1 MKLKNDLKYLWIYFK
16 WQILAVAVVVI
27 LAIHFLVTAFLEK
40 ECVLSIMLLD
50 CYTEV
55 SDEEMEKELLQAL
68 QLDKKKYAIEVQNS
82 LMLDN
87 TESGSYAMTSLS
99 RLMSDIGSEKLDVCG
114 MLESTYL
121 KYDGSRTFLDLREC
135 FTEEQLEM
143 FKGALLV
150 TDDGG
155 VIGIYADALSGLQK
169 DGCYDSKDARGVVG
183 IVYNT
188 KHLDMAVSYLLY
200 LAE

>member
-1 MKLKNDLKYLWIYFK
+1 M
-16 WQILAVAVVVI
+16 
-27 LAIHFLVTAFLEK
+27 TAF
-40 ECVLSIMLLD
+40 SQ
-50 CYTEV
+50 
-55 SDEEMEKELLQAL
+55 KELLQSL
-68 QLDKKKYAIEVQNS
+68 QLNEKKYVIEVQNG

-114 MLESTYL
+114 MLEDTYL
-121 KYDGSRTFLDLREC
+121 KYGKSRTFLDLREC

-143 FKGALLV
+143 FEGALLV
-150 TDDGG
+150 TDDGK
-155 VIGIYADALSGLQK
+155 VIGIYADALSEVQK
-169 DGCYDSKDARGVVG
+169 DGCYDSEDARGVIG

-188 KHLDMAVSYLLY
+188 KHLDMAASYLLY